1 VTTLTRTIRREV
13 AVPRMRPIIIE
24 IDPETAKLIFREKG
38 CRTAYS
44 LPIATAYMMAIR
56 TAKED

>member
-1 VTTLTRTIRREV
+1 MTTLTKPIKREV
-13 AVPRMRPIIIE
+13 AVPRMRPVIIE

-56 TAKED
+56 TSEEK